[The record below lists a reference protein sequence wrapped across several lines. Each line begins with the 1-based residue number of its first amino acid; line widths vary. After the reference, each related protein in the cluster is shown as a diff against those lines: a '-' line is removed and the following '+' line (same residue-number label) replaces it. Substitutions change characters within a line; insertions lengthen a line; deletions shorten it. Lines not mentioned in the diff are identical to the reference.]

1 MNEAPLWLVT
11 GDKAG
16 DNAQLMVIAEAHMA
30 SRILNRR
37 YTTWTWKSQTR

>member
-16 DNAQLMVIAEAHMA
+16 DNAQLMVIAEAGSGA
-30 SRILNRR
+30 
-37 YTTWTWKSQTR
+37 TV